1 MGWIYFMESEMDFV
15 NQYFGE
21 PTLFGN
27 LFTGPRHKMR
37 NGSIACYVKLPK
49 TEKTV

>member
-1 MGWIYFMESEMDFV
+1 MGWILVMKSDMDFID
-15 NQYFGE
+15 QYYGE

-27 LFTGPRHKMR
+27 LFTGPRYKTG
-37 NGSIACYVKLPK
+37 NGSIACYVK

>member
-1 MGWIYFMESEMDFV
+1 MGWIYFMESDMDFV

-21 PTLFGN
+21 PTLFGT
-27 LFTGPRHKMR
+27 LFTGPMRKMS
-37 NGSIACYVKLPK
+37 NGSFACYVK